1 MFTHTEMVPLDD
13 DLLFEIRADR
23 FNLGHVVP
31 FQFPCAVFLGAKWA
45 QNRACWGAKWGMAGE

>member
-23 FNLGHVVP
+23 FNFGDEVP
-31 FQFPCAVFLGAKWA
+31 PNFLVLYFWAHNGRKTQPFWA
-45 QNRACWGAKWGMAGE
+45 QIGG